1 MIFPSCDPFKAED
14 TLALPSQVP
23 FLAGFWGKTFLF
35 FGPLIGTVSRG
46 AGKTVAFMVGPWVQN
61 ASGCRRSMF
70 ECEGVDWLTAGL
82 VKHVLPWFVCLA
94 GQVNLEVSTV
104 KNKG

>member
-1 MIFPSCDPFKAED
+1 
-14 TLALPSQVP
+14 
-23 FLAGFWGKTFLF
+23 
-35 FGPLIGTVSRG
+35 
-46 AGKTVAFMVGPWVQN
+46 
-61 ASGCRRSMF
+61 MF
-70 ECEGVDWLTAGL
+70 ECEGVDWLTAEL